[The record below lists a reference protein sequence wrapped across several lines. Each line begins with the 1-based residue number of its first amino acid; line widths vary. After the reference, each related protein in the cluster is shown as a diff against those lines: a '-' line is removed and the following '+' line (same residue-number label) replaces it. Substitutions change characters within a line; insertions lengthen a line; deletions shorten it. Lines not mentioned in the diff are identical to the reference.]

1 MEKDYFQSVY
11 KVNGLLPDP
20 YGVLNVIK
28 NAKESERPAIIEQIK
43 KNNLENNLNI
53 RREVER
59 YEHQRDMSS

>member
-11 KVNGLLPDP
+11 KVGGLLSDP
-20 YGVLNVIK
+20 YGVLDVIK
-28 NAKESERPAIIEQIK
+28 NAEESEKPAIIEQIK